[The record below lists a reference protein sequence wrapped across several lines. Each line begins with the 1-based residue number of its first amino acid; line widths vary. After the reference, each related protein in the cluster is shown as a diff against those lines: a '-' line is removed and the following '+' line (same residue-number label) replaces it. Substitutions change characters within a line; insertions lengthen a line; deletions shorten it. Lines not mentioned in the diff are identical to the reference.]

1 MQRSII
7 GLIVLVGFTASA
19 GEATYVFRS
28 EEDPSTPA
36 DATVCAQSPFGSNVR
51 LGASL
56 WSIETSRRKGKVT
69 DEKRKKIGRA
79 TACLELTNVM
89 FPQGLVQN
97 FYVRFDLPQGAYI
110 AQGTC
115 TVSSNSVPQPF
126 IILAGCTLKMISGPT
141 GSLGGMVTSSS
152 IFNPLVRPGFST
164 GSIWTLQEYVLDVV
178 HNHTGHGCHHRDHDH
193 EDD

>member
-1 MQRSII
+1 MRKAII
-7 GLIVLVGFTASA
+7 LLVTMSSVSALA

-28 EEDPSTPA
+28 EEDASTPA

-56 WSIETSRRKGKVT
+56 WSIRTSKKKGRVVE
-69 DEKRKKIGRA
+69 DQRKKIGRA

-97 FYVRFDLPQGAYI
+97 FYVRFDLPQGAYV

-115 TVSSNSVPQPF
+115 TVSSNAVPLPF
-126 IILAGCTLKMISGPT
+126 IILAGCTLKLVSSPA

-152 IFNPLVRPGFST
+152 TFNPLRRPGFST
-164 GSIWTLQEYVLDVV
+164 GSIWTLQEYLLAEASS
-178 HNHTGHGCHHRDHDH
+178 HD

>member
-1 MQRSII
+1 MRRALTS
-7 GLIVLVGFTASA
+7 LIVLAALPALA
-19 GEATYVFRS
+19 GEATYLFRS

-36 DATVCAQSPFGSNVR
+36 DAAVCAASPYGSNVR

-56 WSIETSRRKGKVT
+56 WSIRTSKKKGEVLEEQRR
-69 DEKRKKIGRA
+69 RIGRA

-97 FYVRFDLPQGAYI
+97 FYVRFELPQGAYV

-115 TVSSNSVPQPF
+115 TVASNAVPAAF
-126 IILAGCTLKMISGPT
+126 IILAGCTLKLISGPA
-141 GSLGGMVTSSS
+141 GSLGGMVTSAS
-152 IFNPLVRPGFST
+152 IFNPLKRPGFST
-164 GSIWTLQEYVLDVV
+164 GSIWTLHEYLLEAA
-178 HNHTGHGCHHRDHDH
+178 GSGE

>member
-1 MQRSII
+1 MRRAILTWVTLWAVS
-7 GLIVLVGFTASA
+7 AAA

-28 EEDPSTPA
+28 EEDPATPV

-56 WSIETSRRKGKVT
+56 WSIKTSKKKGKVIE
-69 DEKRKKIGRA
+69 EKRRKIGRA

-97 FYVRFDLPQGAYI
+97 FYVRFDLPQGAYV

-115 TVSSNSVPQPF
+115 TVSTNNVPQPF
-126 IILAGCTLKMISGPT
+126 IILAGCTLKLVSGPS

-152 IFNPLVRPGFST
+152 IFNPLKRPGFST
-164 GSIWTLQEYVLDVV
+164 GSIWTLQEYMLDLV
-178 HNHTGHGCHHRDHDH
+178 HTHGPGCGHSDDD

>member
-1 MQRSII
+1 MRNA
-7 GLIVLVGFTASA
+7 IVWLTVLTAFTASA

-28 EEDPSTPA
+28 EEDPSTPV

-56 WSIETSRRKGKVT
+56 WSIETSRKKGKIT
-69 DEKRKKIGRA
+69 ETKRKKIGRA

-97 FYVRFDLPQGAYI
+97 FYVRFDLPQGAYV

-115 TVSSNSVPQPF
+115 TVSSNAVPQPF
-126 IILAGCTLKMISGPT
+126 IILAGCTLKLVSGPT
-141 GSLGGMVTSSS
+141 GSLGGMVTSAS
-152 IFNPLVRPGFST
+152 IFNPLARPGFST
-164 GSIWTLQEYVLDVV
+164 GSIWTLQEYLLEVP
-178 HNHTGHGCHHRDHDH
+178 HNHGHGCRHHDHD

>member
-1 MQRSII
+1 MRIAI
-7 GLIVLVGFTASA
+7 LTLTLLGALTASA
-19 GEATYVFRS
+19 DEATYVFRS
-28 EEDPSTPA
+28 EEDSSTPV
-36 DATVCAQSPFGSNVR
+36 DPTVCAMSPFGSNVR

-56 WSIETSRRKGKVT
+56 WSIQTSRKKGKVT
-69 DEKRKKIGRA
+69 EAKRKRIGRA

-97 FYVRFDLPQGAYI
+97 FYLRFDLPQGAYV

-115 TVSSNSVPQPF
+115 KVSSNAVPQPF
-126 IILAGCTLKMISGPT
+126 IILAGCTLQLISGPA

-152 IFNPLVRPGFST
+152 IFNPLHRAGFST
-164 GSIWTLQEYVLDVV
+164 GSIWTLQEYLTDVV
-178 HNHTGHGCHHRDHDH
+178 HHHGPGCGHADD

>member
-1 MQRSII
+1 MKRA
-7 GLIVLVGFTASA
+7 LICLVTLGSMAAAA

-28 EEDPSTPA
+28 EEDAATPA

-56 WSIETSRRKGKVT
+56 WSIKTRKHNGRVV
-69 DEKRKKIGRA
+69 EEQRKKIGRA

-97 FYVRFDLPQGAYI
+97 FYVRFDLPQGAYV

-115 TVSSNSVPQPF
+115 TVSSNAVPQPF
-126 IILAGCTLKMISGPT
+126 IILAGCTLRIVSGPA

-152 IFNPLVRPGFST
+152 IFNPLRRPGYST
-164 GSIWTLQEYVLDVV
+164 GSIWTLQEYLLDAAPS
-178 HNHTGHGCHHRDHDH
+178 HHDD